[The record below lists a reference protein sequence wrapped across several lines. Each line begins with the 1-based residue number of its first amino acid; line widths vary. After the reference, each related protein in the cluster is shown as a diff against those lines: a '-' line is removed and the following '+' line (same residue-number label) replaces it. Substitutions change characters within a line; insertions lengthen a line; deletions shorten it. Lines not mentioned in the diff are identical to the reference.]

1 MINNNNNNNNNNG
14 LFNRTMRWLSSVK
27 FFYLQITLITII
39 RVMCEKN
46 GVIPKKPNRFEITI
60 KLTIYSVV

>member
-1 MINNNNNNNNNNG
+1 
-14 LFNRTMRWLSSVK
+14 MRWLSSVK
-27 FFYLQITLITII
+27 LFYLQLKQITLITII